1 MTDNMMMVRTLIKP
15 QVIAKDGVNPKPVPR
30 MSMAEMAKLEVEA
43 AGLRDRAAYR
53 PGGVPRT
60 ISDKTQQQI
69 DQERRFQEQVDGMGE
84 HVRNNS
90 GQTVAEMMAALGWTD
105 NRVRDIIRRA
115 LTEYPQI
122 RSKLTRR
129 NNTRVTV
136 YNWEGE

>member
-15 QVIAKDGVNPKPVPR
+15 QVIAKDGVNPKPVPT
-30 MSMAEMAKLEVEA
+30 MTPKEA
-43 AGLRDRAAYR
+43 AELELEAAALRDKTSYKA
-53 PGGVPRT
+53 GGVPRT

-69 DQERRFQEQVDGMGE
+69 DQERRFQEQVDEMGE

-115 LTEYPQI
+115 MQEFPI
-122 RSKLTRR
+122 ESKLTRR